1 MFSVRRA
8 ALRAAS
14 SSSLAAATSRQQLGS
29 SFALRFAA
37 AARPAAIAM
46 PSRFFTQTARVA
58 QDENESE
65 KNTVEEA
72 IKSTET
78 LGSTQPPSSEPV
90 VVGENQGTGIYVSNM
105 SFDVTEEHLKEAY
118 AKYGEIVHVNIAR
131 DARGL
136 SRGFGFVEFAD
147 KTAAEQALAETDQ
160 SYWHGRRVN
169 VQVRKGKPNRGRGD
183 NSVREKKEPTTSLY
197 IGNIPYDASDADLN
211 KLFRELENVTDVRV
225 AVDRNT
231 GWPRGFAHADFTDL
245 ESAQKAFNKIAETKL
260 FGRTL
265 IPDFATQKQSE
276 PRSYR
281 NHDRTD
287 RSRND
292 RNRGN
297 SRFSRNGSSG
307 GRSNRESPEDVSF

>member
-1 MFSVRRA
+1 M
-8 ALRAAS
+8 
-14 SSSLAAATSRQQLGS
+14 
-29 SFALRFAA
+29 
-37 AARPAAIAM
+37 
-46 PSRFFTQTARVA
+46 
-58 QDENESE
+58 
-65 KNTVEEA
+65 
-72 IKSTET
+72 
-78 LGSTQPPSSEPV
+78 
-90 VVGENQGTGIYVSNM
+90 
-105 SFDVTEEHLKEAY
+105 
-118 AKYGEIVHVNIAR
+118 
-131 DARGL
+131 
-136 SRGFGFVEFAD
+136 
-147 KTAAEQALAETDQ
+147 
-160 SYWHGRRVN
+160 
-169 VQVRKGKPNRGRGD
+169 
-183 NSVREKKEPTTSLY
+183 
-197 IGNIPYDASDADLN
+197 N

-245 ESAQKAFNKIAETKL
+245 ESAQKAFAKIAETKL

-307 GRSNRESPEDVSF
+307 GRSNRESLEDVPF

>member
-1 MFSVRRA
+1 MA
-8 ALRAAS
+8 
-14 SSSLAAATSRQQLGS
+14 
-29 SFALRFAA
+29 
-37 AARPAAIAM
+37 
-46 PSRFFTQTARVA
+46 
-58 QDENESE
+58 
-65 KNTVEEA
+65 
-72 IKSTET
+72 
-78 LGSTQPPSSEPV
+78 
-90 VVGENQGTGIYVSNM
+90 
-105 SFDVTEEHLKEAY
+105 
-118 AKYGEIVHVNIAR
+118 
-131 DARGL
+131 
-136 SRGFGFVEFAD
+136 
-147 KTAAEQALAETDQ
+147 
-160 SYWHGRRVN
+160 
-169 VQVRKGKPNRGRGD
+169 
-183 NSVREKKEPTTSLY
+183 REKKEPTTSLY

-276 PRSYR
+276 PREPRSYR

-297 SRFSRNGSSG
+297 SRFSRNGS
-307 GRSNRESPEDVSF
+307 RSDRESPEDVPF